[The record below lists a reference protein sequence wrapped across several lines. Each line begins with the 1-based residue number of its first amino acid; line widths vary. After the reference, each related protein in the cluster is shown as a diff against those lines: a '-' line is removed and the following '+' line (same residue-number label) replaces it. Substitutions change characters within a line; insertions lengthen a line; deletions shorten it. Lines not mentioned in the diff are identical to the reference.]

1 MVDVYYSDIDT
12 PLGKLWA
19 ARSKQGLIKLN
30 LPCSEE
36 NFLHELDTLVDSEPE
51 YRPSRLDNLSMWM
64 EKYFDG
70 SKRKYRKQL
79 DLNGTEFQKKVW
91 KKIYEIP
98 YGKLTSYSQIAI
110 DIEKPK
116 AAGAVGNAV
125 GANPISIVIPCHRVV
140 WVNGGIG
147 GFGGGLK
154 KKRMLLTVE
163 GIFDSPEGTPEK
175 RVDLSKYF

>member
-1 MVDVYYSDIDT
+1 
-12 PLGKLWA
+12 
-19 ARSKQGLIKLN
+19 
-30 LPCSEE
+30 
-36 NFLHELDTLVDSEPE
+36 
-51 YRPSRLDNLSMWM
+51 M

-116 AAGAVGNAV
+116 AARAVGNAV